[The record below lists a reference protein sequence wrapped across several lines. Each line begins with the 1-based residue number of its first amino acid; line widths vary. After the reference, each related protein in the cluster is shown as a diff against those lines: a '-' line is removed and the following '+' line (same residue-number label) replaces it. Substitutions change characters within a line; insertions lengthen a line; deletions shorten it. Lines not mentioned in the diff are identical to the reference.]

1 MCNVLDPEVMKA
13 PSNELRTSS
22 QKCISV
28 SGQWEKCSIDHYEPL
43 NCPCPYE
50 NYQFNSEVMLCVEG
64 KEWRSEE
71 GIDEFKKILEDSPAD
86 LDEFDLQYKR
96 LMKNKCKGD
105 SGSKE
110 ISKLC

>member
-28 SGQWEKCSIDHYEPL
+28 SGEWEKCSIVHYEPL

-50 NYQFNSEVMLCVEG
+50 NYKFNSEVMLCVEG
-64 KEWRSEE
+64 KEWRSED
-71 GIDEFKKILEDSPAD
+71 GIDEFKKILEDSPAE